1 MKVHIKSFGCQM
13 NKLDSAL
20 VSSSLKNEGYEL
32 TDSAKDANAVLINTC
47 SVREHAEER
56 VFSHLGHL
64 SHMKKEKPDMIVAV
78 FGCMAQRL
86 GDKLMEHPAVDIV
99 AGPAQIPQLAKM
111 VSSAFVDNGKMLAV
125 TEQVRHLLD
134 NNQSDAL
141 EDFETVHDGDDKQIP
156 GQAFVRA
163 MRGCNKFCTYCI
175 VPYVRGPEVSR
186 PPEMILEQVRRLAG
200 EGVKQITLLG
210 QTINRY
216 LYENGKDVYKLAD
229 LLGMVSE
236 IDGIEWVRFIT
247 SHPAEFDDSILR
259 AMADIKRVCP
269 YLHVPAQSGSD
280 RILKAMNRNYT
291 AKQYIELVE
300 RARDI
305 VPEISI
311 SSDFIVGFPGETD
324 GDFDKT
330 VELVKRC
337 RFKNSFI
344 FKYSQR
350 PGTTADK
357 RLEDDIDAEI
367 KKERNLRLLELQ
379 NIISEEDNKKF
390 MNKTVKVLVEGL
402 SKKPHLNRAENNNMP
417 QLIGRMNTDHIV
429 VFNGNEEL
437 TGNFA
442 DVEIYK
448 AASLT
453 LFGKLV

>member
-1 MKVHIKSFGCQM
+1 M

-20 VSSSLKNEGYEL
+20 VSSSFKQEGYEL
-32 TDSAKDANAVLINTC
+32 TDSAKDADAVLINTC

-64 SHMKKEKPDMIVAV
+64 SHIKKEKPEMVVAV

-111 VSSAFVDNGKMLAV
+111 VSNAFVEDGKMLAI
-125 TEQVRHLLD
+125 TKQVRHLLD
-134 NNQSDAL
+134 DNQSDAL
-141 EDFETVHDGDDKQIP
+141 EDFETVHDGDDKQVA

-186 PPEMILEQVRRLAG
+186 PPEMILEQVKRLAG
-200 EGVKQITLLG
+200 EGIKQITLLG

-216 LYENGKDVYKLAD
+216 LYEDGKEVYKLAE
-229 LLGMVSE
+229 LLEMAAEVE
-236 IDGIEWVRFIT
+236 GIEWVRFIT

-259 AMADIKRVCP
+259 AMNDIEKVCP

-280 RILKAMNRNYT
+280 AILKAMNRNYT
-291 AKQYIELVE
+291 AKQYIEFVE
-300 RARDI
+300 RAKET
-305 VPEISI
+305 VPEIAI

-324 GDFDKT
+324 EDFEKT
-330 VELVKRC
+330 VELVKEC

-357 RLEDDIDAEI
+357 RLEDDIDEAI
-367 KKERNLRLLELQ
+367 KKERNVRLLEIQ
-379 NIISEEDNKKF
+379 NEISEEDNKKF
-390 MNKTVKVLVEGL
+390 MGRKVKVLVEGL
-402 SKKPHLNRAENNNMP
+402 SKKPHLNRAENDNMP
-417 QLIGRMNTDHIV
+417 QLIGRTNTDHIV
-429 VFNGNEEL
+429 VFNGSEGL

-448 AASLT
+448 TASLT
-453 LFGKLV
+453 LFGKIMS